1 MRGDVLFLEEERLPK
16 GRSFRAYHPMFPHV
30 FKTYPGQFRM
40 RELMVPIFQKGKLVY
55 ESPSV
60 HQMRAHTLKNLEEL
74 DAAYKRFHNPHTYH
88 VSLSPTLF
96 AIKQRLLRQ
105 ASRRVTTISQP

>member
-1 MRGDVLFLEEERLPK
+1 VLFLEQERLPD

-30 FKTYPGQFRM
+30 FKTYPIEFGM
-40 RELMVPIFQKGKLVY
+40 RELMVPIFQKGELVY
-55 ESPSV
+55 QGPDV
-60 HQMRAHTLKNLEEL
+60 HVIREHTLKNLEEL
-74 DAAYKRFHNPHTYH
+74 DAAYKRFRNPHTYH

-105 ASRRVTTISQP
+105 AARRLTTVSQP